1 MDVKRADAANIVLPG
16 RGAVQL
22 SVQGEFTRL
31 EKNGDGNFLYEAACT
46 AYLVAEGRGD
56 EPPVADVGRG
66 GHEVALVGAVDPGL
80 DDVLDALLHALNYVS
95 HVTDVEP
102 EERNKSDLLI
112 DMFRGW
118 RVTWR
123 V

>member
-1 MDVKRADAANIVLPG
+1 M
-16 RGAVQL
+16 
-22 SVQGEFTRL
+22 
-31 EKNGDGNFLYEAACT
+31 
-46 AYLVAEGRGD
+46 
-56 EPPVADVGRG
+56 
-66 GHEVALVGAVDPGL
+66 ALVSAVDPGL
-80 DDVLDALLHALNYVS
+80 DDVLDALLHALH
-95 HVTDVEP
+95 HVGNVADVEP